1 VRIPGTWFCA
11 AAAAFADSWTH
22 MTGTAARTLRPLIR
36 LDPGWLFLIAGAAVV
51 ACTVL
56 IPAQRSLDNAGWERD
71 RAKAIE
77 NHRVERL
84 ERYAAYLDA
93 LNRGDESVL
102 LSLAA
107 TQLNMSPE
115 DRVPLT
121 QPDDPSLTSA
131 SVFPPLEPPPLDLPP
146 RPEKAKT
153 PSLLERLT
161 IGDTSRLWLMALGLI
176 CMVWG
181 LLPAASAV
189 AGSAGMATPVEDEA
203 AS

>member
-1 VRIPGTWFCA
+1 MPT
-11 AAAAFADSWTH
+11 T
-22 MTGTAARTLRPLIR
+22 TATARTLRPLVR

-56 IPAQRSLDNAGWERD
+56 IPAQRSLDNARWERD
-71 RAKAIE
+71 RAMAIE
-77 NHRVERL
+77 RHRVERL

-93 LNRGDESVL
+93 LGRGDESVL

-121 QPDDPSLTSA
+121 LPDDPALTSA
-131 SVFPPLEPPPLDLPP
+131 SVFPALEPPPLDLPV
-146 RPEKAKT
+146 RPEKARS

-176 CMVWG
+176 SLVWG
-181 LLPAASAV
+181 LLPASMRASGGASGGTGGG
-189 AGSAGMATPVEDEA
+189 AGAMAREELDPA
-203 AS
+203 AAMGVDAAQ